1 MFDNEDFINGLYGSD
16 AVIAITGAPV
26 RLGNGLFGWEQGR
39 RIWKGRR
46 LSAVCAMPE
55 PNTSNPDE
63 TGRTLYH
70 NPGAHHRW
78 STDLLDAGREFGVSH
93 ENDQGLQMDWL
104 T

>member
-1 MFDNEDFINGLYGSD
+1 MEALLSTSIAMRQFGLTTVFSVGSK
-16 AVIAITGAPV
+16 VKEFGKTGESPQSV
-26 RLGNGLFGWEQGR
+26 EWLSQGP
-39 RIWKGRR
+39 
-46 LSAVCAMPE
+46 LP
-55 PNTSNPDE
+55 PNE

-93 ENDQGLQMDWL
+93 ENGQGLQMDWL